1 MSILNI
7 KKADR
12 RMIFFRW
19 QMLMYLILGLGFG
32 LLEIPTD
39 TELVGISLALGSM
52 ALFLLA
58 IVINI
63 TSVVRRLNDL
73 AINRWAA
80 FPLLVWLYFFTDLET
95 ALYSFPVVGV
105 IISTFLI
112 FTPSRVVNDARIE
125 RTRRAIASTT
135 DVRSEA
141 L

>member
-1 MSILNI
+1 MNILNI

-12 RMIFFRW
+12 RMIFFGW
-19 QMLMYLILGLGFG
+19 QVLMYVILGLGFG

-73 AINRWAA
+73 AIMRWAA
-80 FPLLVWLYFFTDLET
+80 LPLLIWLYFFTDLET
-95 ALYSFPVVGV
+95 ALYSYPVVGF
-105 IISTFLI
+105 IISTLLI
-112 FTPSRVVNDARIE
+112 FTPSRLVNDASNE

-135 DVRSEA
+135 EVRSEA